1 MLTDEFIDYIRTVR
15 RYSSRTQAIYHEVL
29 DGFATQALKGET
41 TDEALLAALKPPV
54 IRNYEVFLLD
64 ERKEDPRTVNL
75 HLSVLSSFCKYL
87 IHRELITSNPVRLIS
102 RPKTSKRLPAFYR
115 EESMKKY
122 FEDTDRFA
130 DQDALD
136 GLRNLC
142 EHNPSDPQAVES
154 YERRLRRLIVSLLF
168 CVGIRRSELIS
179 LTVGS
184 VDFGRRTLNV
194 HGKGDKMREIPLVA
208 GLCEE
213 ISLYLQSVESMT
225 GLQGTPERPLLLTV
239 KGRPLY
245 PVYVDRAVKQELG
258 AVAGINGRKS
268 PHVLRHTLA
277 TELLDNGTD
286 LNSIKELLGHASLA
300 ATQVYTHNSIEKLKT
315 VYQTAH
321 PRAKRGG
328 NNGH

>member
-1 MLTDEFIDYIRTVR
+1 MY
-15 RYSSRTQAIYHEVL
+15 
-29 DGFATQALKGET
+29 
-41 TDEALLAALKPPV
+41 
-54 IRNYEVFLLD
+54 LLD
-64 ERKEDPRTVNL
+64 EKGESPKTVNL
-75 HLSVLSSFCKYL
+75 HLSVLSGFCRFLMKEGVL
-87 IHRELITSNPVRLIS
+87 KSNPVRLVS
-102 RPKTSKRLPAFYR
+102 RPKQEKRLPVFYR
-115 EESMKKY
+115 EDSMRTY
-122 FEDTDRFA
+122 FKDTEHDV
-130 DQDALD
+130 DAAALER
-136 GLRNLC
+136 LLTLAA
-142 EHNPSDPQAVES
+142 HNPSDPTAVDL
-154 YERRLRRLIVSLLF
+154 YERRLRRLIVALLYE
-168 CVGIRRSELIS
+168 CGIRRSELIT

-184 VDFGRRTLNV
+184 IDFGRRTLSV

-213 ISLYLQSVESMT
+213 ISLYLQSVETMT